1 MPSSVLQ
8 LRDTP
13 GLPDPSTLQPPT
25 IAESGDP
32 FAALRVAHLLARMP
46 RAVPVRVRDLV
57 DRLNA
62 EYVDWSF
69 SRPVVTDAI
78 LQLQSNWLSDYRT
91 TGGIEFGED
100 ATGATVTLEE
110 SSRVDPWIAR
120 QVERLAGECRE
131 RLRAFAIDEGAI
143 P

>member
-1 MPSSVLQ
+1 VIA
-8 LRDTP
+8 LRETP
-13 GLPDPSTLQPPT
+13 DLPDPTLQPPT

-32 FAALRVAHLLARMP
+32 FAALRVVHLLARIP
-46 RAVPVRVRDLV
+46 RATPVRIRDLV

-69 SRPVVTDAI
+69 SRPVVVDAI
-78 LQLQSNWLSDYRT
+78 LQLQSNWMSDYRT
-91 TGGIEFGED
+91 VEGIKVDEEAAGP
-100 ATGATVTLEE
+100 TVTIED
-110 SSRVDPWIAR
+110 SSRVDPWIRR
-120 QVERLAGECRE
+120 QIERLAGECRE

>member
-1 MPSSVLQ
+1 VIA
-8 LRDTP
+8 LRETP
-13 GLPDPSTLQPPT
+13 NLPDPTLQPPT
-25 IAESGDP
+25 IAETGDP
-32 FAALRVAHLLARMP
+32 FAAVRVVHLLARIP
-46 RAVPVRVRDLV
+46 RGAPVRVRDLV

-69 SRPVVTDAI
+69 SRPVVVDAI
-78 LQLQSNWLSDYRT
+78 LQLQSNWMSDYRT
-91 TGGIEFGED
+91 TEGIKVDDD
-100 ATGATVTLEE
+100 AAGPTVTIED
-110 SSRVDPWIAR
+110 SSRVDPWIRR

>member
-1 MPSSVLQ
+1 VIA
-8 LRDTP
+8 LRETP
-13 GLPDPSTLQPPT
+13 GLADPTLQPPT
-25 IAESGDP
+25 IAESGDS
-32 FAALRVAHLLARMP
+32 FAALRVVHLLARIP
-46 RAVPVRVRDLV
+46 RGTPIRVRDLV

-69 SRPVVTDAI
+69 SRPVVIDAI
-78 LQLQSNWLSDYRT
+78 LQLQSNWMSDYRT
-91 TGGIEFGED
+91 VEGIKVDED
-100 ATGATVTLEE
+100 PAGATVTIED
-110 SSRVDPWIAR
+110 SSRVEPWIRR

>member
-1 MPSSVLQ
+1 VIA
-8 LRDTP
+8 LRETSD
-13 GLPDPSTLQPPT
+13 LPDPTLQPPT

-32 FAALRVAHLLARMP
+32 FAALRVVHLLARIP
-46 RAVPVRVRDLV
+46 RGTPVRVRDLV

-69 SRPVVTDAI
+69 SRPVVMDAI
-78 LQLQSNWLSDYRT
+78 LQLQSNWMSDYRT
-91 TGGIEFGED
+91 AEGIKIDDGAAGPTATIED
-100 ATGATVTLEE
+100 
-110 SSRVDPWIAR
+110 SSRVDPWIRR
-120 QVERLAGECRE
+120 QLERLAGECRE

>member
-1 MPSSVLQ
+1 MIL
-8 LRDTP
+8 LRETP
-13 GLPDPSTLQPPT
+13 DLPEPTLQPPT

-32 FAALRVAHLLARMP
+32 FAALRVVHLLARIP
-46 RAVPVRVRDLV
+46 RGTPVRLRDLV

-69 SRPVVTDAI
+69 SRPVVVDAI
-78 LQLQSNWLSDYRT
+78 LQLQSNWMSDYRT
-91 TGGIEFGED
+91 VDGIHIEED
-100 ATGATVTLEE
+100 PTGATLTIEDT
-110 SSRVDPWIAR
+110 SRVDPWIRR